1 MALPSVSK
9 SDGDAADRQIG
20 EITRWTG
27 FIGSWLDRGQPD
39 DPRLDQAEIAD
50 RIGVFV
56 ADDAQHRE
64 ELSRVLAR
72 GRAAQD
78 DQVPGAVNV
87 SWPPYGA
94 SPSVSS
100 I

>member
-1 MALPSVSK
+1 LIAASRTTRVS
-9 SDGDAADRQIG
+9 
-20 EITRWTG
+20 
-27 FIGSWLDRGQPD
+27 
-39 DPRLDQAEIAD
+39 DQTEVAD